1 MTQWTVAHQSPLPME
16 FSRKEYW
23 VAISF
28 CRRSSQPRDQTH
40 ISYISSGFF
49 ESPGKPQLYV
59 RYLLLF
65 SHSAVSNSLQPHG
78 LQDARL
84 LCLSPSSGAC
94 SNSCLLSWWCHPT
107 ISSSVI
113 PFSSYFQSCQA
124 SGSFPISRFFTSGGQ
139 SIGISD
145 LASVPS
151 MNTQDWFSLG
161 LTGLT
166 SLQSKRLSRV
176 FSNTIVQ

>member
-1 MTQWTVAHQSPLPME
+1 MLSHVRFFMTQWTVAHQAPLPME

-84 LCLSPSSGAC
+84 LCPSLTFGAH
-94 SNSCLLSWWCHPT
+94 SNSCPLSLRCHPT

-113 PFSSYFQSCQA
+113 PFSSCPQSFYVL
-124 SGSFPISRFFTSGGQ
+124 GSFQIGQ
-139 SIGISD
+139 
-145 LASVPS
+145 L
-151 MNTQDWFSLG
+151 
-161 LTGLT
+161 LT
-166 SLQSKRLSRV
+166 
-176 FSNTIVQ
+176 